1 MNENTEK
8 LYTHEELENI
18 VEQRLSRER
27 KNRES
32 LAKIRSVL
40 NILRTKEPFKTLSN
54 ADIAEKLCELA
65 NEAETAENAAMQI
78 AVPIPDDADC
88 TADIQLKDRD
98 AAAEQYA
105 ENGDEAYVQ
114 PMQTHQLPDENTQV
128 EDPEKL
134 RKMREISEFLAAY
147 SEQTLA
153 AALKDAA
160 FMAFCKGKNGSI
172 LELYENYRGFLEAL
186 EHSPEAR
193 SFRAAR
199 AYLASTA
206 FSGNAS
212 SAVDYGSMLTETQRD
227 IANRAGMSY
236 RRYAELLA
244 QIPSKKLNYR

>member
-1 MNENTEK
+1 MTENTQK

-18 VEQRLSRER
+18 VEQRLCRER

-40 NILRTKEPFKTLSN
+40 NTLRTKEPFKTLSN
-54 ADIAEKLCELA
+54 AEIAQKLCELA
-65 NEAETAENAAMQI
+65 DGADFAENTEVSRDIISVPDGDTAEY
-78 AVPIPDDADC
+78 
-88 TADIQLKDRD
+88 IQLKEPH
-98 AAAEQYA
+98 AQAEEYVQ
-105 ENGDEAYVQ
+105 NGDEAYIESV
-114 PMQTHQLPDENTQV
+114 TTEQLPEKT
-128 EDPEKL
+128 EDPEKM
-134 RKMREISEFLAAY
+134 RKLHEISEFLTAY

-160 FMAFCKGKNGSI
+160 FGAFCAGKNGSI
-172 LELYENYRGFLEAL
+172 LELYNDYRRFLDAL
-186 EHSPEAR
+186 ENTHEAR
-193 SFRAAR
+193 NFRAAR
-199 AYLASTA
+199 ACLASTA

-212 SAVDYGSMLTETQRD
+212 SAVDYGSMLTENQRD